1 MNKDLKPY
9 FTAAK
14 KSGFNP
20 EKNGLPSEK
29 TIQKSVYLSSVKK
42 SKK

>member
-1 MNKDLKPY
+1 MKKSLKPY

-14 KSGFNP
+14 KSEVNP

-29 TIQKSVYLSSVKK
+29 TIKNSAYSKCGKK
-42 SKK
+42 

>member
-20 EKNGLPSEK
+20 EKNGLPSDK
-29 TIQKSVYLSSVKK
+29 TIQKSVYSMCGKK